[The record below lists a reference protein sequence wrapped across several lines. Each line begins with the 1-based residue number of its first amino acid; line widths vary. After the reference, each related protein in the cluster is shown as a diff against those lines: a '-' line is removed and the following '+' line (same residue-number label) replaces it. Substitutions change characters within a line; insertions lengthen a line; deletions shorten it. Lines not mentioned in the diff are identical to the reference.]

1 MKVLESP
8 TPAPATGRHA
18 SRLEALGR
26 SARLSPDGETPDG
39 PRPLFRDRY
48 SGMLAWGS
56 LPPPKSHPWR
66 SLLVIPTVIPMTAY
80 LAVSGC
86 LLRSNRTP
94 PNSRKRSSGQ

>member
-18 SRLEALGR
+18 PRLEALGR
-26 SARLSPDGETPDG
+26 SARLRLNGETR
-39 PRPLFRDRY
+39 RP
-48 SGMLAWGS
+48 AAA
-56 LPPPKSHPWR
+56 LPPSVRRHAGMEKPVPAQVPPLGGAR
-66 SLLVIPTVIPMTAY
+66 LVIPTVIPTTAY

-94 PNSRKRSSGQ
+94 PNSRKRSS